1 MLINDHKTSE
11 NVSFRLL
18 ETTTI
23 KSMCVKNCLHSFSF
37 IFPSFIFAAVAA
49 AASSSY
55 FFFKTYIGPVSHYLS
70 LYFLCHCLLFSLFC
84 ILLTLSILVKIQIT
98 LAHHSF
104 LLCVHVLRFF
114 VCRLF
119 FRVLFNASFLKCFSL
134 KKYFVLLCYC
144 RYRCRCTVLCLFRHL
159 VFKALHLFSSYN
171 SMSIH
176 TSKFSVMCWLFTY
189 AFFVFT
195 SELIQSRIHSHV
207 QICMHI
213 ICIRLHRVTFTFTCN
228 INSSKSM
235 ANKTLTI
242 NLCDTMQEGDRKRS
256 TILHKSK

>member
-119 FRVLFNASFLKCFSL
+119 FGYYSTPVFSNVFHSKNISFCYVIVAIVAVVL
-134 KKYFVLLCYC
+134 YYV
-144 RYRCRCTVLCLFRHL
+144 
-159 VFKALHLFSSYN
+159 
-171 SMSIH
+171 
-176 TSKFSVMCWLFTY
+176 
-189 AFFVFT
+189 FFV
-195 SELIQSRIHSHV
+195 I
-207 QICMHI
+207 
-213 ICIRLHRVTFTFTCN
+213 
-228 INSSKSM
+228 
-235 ANKTLTI
+235 
-242 NLCDTMQEGDRKRS
+242 
-256 TILHKSK
+256 